1 MTVVLDS
8 SAIVSFFS
16 EADSNHGPAVALLAA
31 LRRARATLVLPGE
44 VLTETINVVGKRFGH
59 EPAYELAL
67 LLLASDFVVEETE
80 PRLRLQA
87 IERFHQQPESV
98 SLIDCCVME
107 IAVKYDTPYVF
118 GFDACFR
125 KNGFTLPHRT

>member
-16 EADSNHGPAVALLAA
+16 EADSNHGSAVAVLAA

-44 VLTETINVVGKRFGH
+44 ILTETINVVGKRFGH
-59 EPAYELAL
+59 EAAYELAS

-80 PRLRLQA
+80 PRLRMRA
-87 IERFHQQPESV
+87 IDRFHQQPESV
-98 SLIDCCVME
+98 SLIDCYVME
-107 IAVKYDTPYVF
+107 IAAKYGTAYVF

-125 KNGFTLPHRT
+125 KNGFLLPRGA